1 MHPLRIQNSNKRQKT
16 RDKEGDSEIM
26 DILELIISGS
36 DFQTVLKEIIIEEGL
51 DPWNIDIVKL
61 SDSLLKYLSQLEEI
75 NFRIP
80 ARFILVASILLR
92 LKSETL
98 VSKEE
103 EDFENRETID
113 IEGLDIL
120 EPPVERIPLR
130 NITFEELTKALEKV
144 IEKEEKKRI
153 TRLNKEKKIEELR
166 KVVEIEIED
175 YIEKVFKELI
185 KITKTTFYELTKN
198 KENLEIARYFIALLH
213 LANQQK
219 IKIRQENLF
228 DDFHIELRN
237 SLN

>member
-1 MHPLRIQNSNKRQKT
+1 
-16 RDKEGDSEIM
+16 M

-61 SDSLLKYLSQLEEI
+61 SDALLKYLAQLEEI

-103 EDFENRETID
+103 EDFENKETID

-153 TRLNKEKKIEELR
+153 TRLNKELR

-219 IKIRQENLF
+219 IKIHQENLF

-237 SLN
+237 PLN

>member
-1 MHPLRIQNSNKRQKT
+1 
-16 RDKEGDSEIM
+16 M

-103 EDFENRETID
+103 EEFENKETID

-144 IEKEEKKRI
+144 IEKEEKKRM

-198 KENLEIARYFIALLH
+198 KENLEVARYFIALLH

-219 IKIRQENLF
+219 IKIHQENLF

-237 SLN
+237 PLT

>member
-1 MHPLRIQNSNKRQKT
+1 
-16 RDKEGDSEIM
+16 M

-103 EDFENRETID
+103 EEFENKETID

-198 KENLEIARYFIALLH
+198 KENLEVARYFIALLH

-219 IKIRQENLF
+219 IKIHQENLF

-237 SLN
+237 PLN

>member
-1 MHPLRIQNSNKRQKT
+1 
-16 RDKEGDSEIM
+16 M

-103 EDFENRETID
+103 EDFENKETID
-113 IEGLDIL
+113 IENLEIL

-219 IKIRQENLF
+219 IKIHQENLF

-237 SLN
+237 PLN

>member
-1 MHPLRIQNSNKRQKT
+1 
-16 RDKEGDSEIM
+16 M

-61 SDSLLKYLSQLEEI
+61 SDSLLKYLAQLEEI

-103 EDFENRETID
+103 EDFENKETIN

-144 IEKEEKKRI
+144 IEKEEKKRM

-219 IKIRQENLF
+219 IKIHQENLF

-237 SLN
+237 PLN

>member
-1 MHPLRIQNSNKRQKT
+1 
-16 RDKEGDSEIM
+16 M

-103 EDFENRETID
+103 EDFENKETID

-144 IEKEEKKRI
+144 IEKEEKKRM

-198 KENLEIARYFIALLH
+198 KENLEVARYFIALLH

-219 IKIRQENLF
+219 IKIHQENLF

-237 SLN
+237 PLN

>member
-1 MHPLRIQNSNKRQKT
+1 
-16 RDKEGDSEIM
+16 M

-92 LKSETL
+92 LKSESL
-98 VSKEE
+98 VGKEE
-103 EDFENRETID
+103 EDFENKETID
-113 IEGLDIL
+113 IKGLDIL
-120 EPPVERIPLR
+120 EPPVERVPFR

-219 IKIRQENLF
+219 IKIHQENLF

-237 SLN
+237 PLN

>member
-1 MHPLRIQNSNKRQKT
+1 
-16 RDKEGDSEIM
+16 M

-103 EDFENRETID
+103 EDFENKETID

-198 KENLEIARYFIALLH
+198 KGNLEIARYFIALLH

-219 IKIRQENLF
+219 IKIHQENLF

-237 SLN
+237 PLN